1 MDYNNQNVKKLCFE
15 FFEMERLIKKMQD
28 KLIEDEKLIT
38 IQYKIKGEIYNLIK
52 SKQIE
57 EEEEEN
63 KMKE

>member
-1 MDYNNQNVKKLCFE
+1 MENKNVKELCFE

-28 KLIEDEKLIT
+28 KLIEDEKLIS
-38 IQYKIKGEIYNLIK
+38 IQYIIKSDIYNLIK

-57 EEEEEN
+57 EEELEEEK

>member
-1 MDYNNQNVKKLCFE
+1 MENKNVKELCFE

-28 KLIEDEKLIT
+28 KLIEDEKLIS
-38 IQYKIKGEIYNLIK
+38 IQYIIKGEIYNLIK

-57 EEEEEN
+57 EEELKEYN